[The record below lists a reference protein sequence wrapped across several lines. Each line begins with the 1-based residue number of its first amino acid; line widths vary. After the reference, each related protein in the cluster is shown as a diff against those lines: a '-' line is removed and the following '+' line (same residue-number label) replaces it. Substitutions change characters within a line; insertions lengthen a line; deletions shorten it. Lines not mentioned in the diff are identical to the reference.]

1 MGKVEVKKQ
10 KKKDALFNTAFELFT
25 TKGTNQTT
33 ISDIVNKAGVAKGY
47 FIFILKTN
55 MIFEIN
61 WYHTRLR
68 SFFTRLTVP

>member
-1 MGKVEVKKQ
+1 MGKVDVKKQ

-33 ISDIVNKAGVAKGY
+33 ISDIVNKAGVAKGTFY
-47 FIFILKTN
+47 LYLKTN

-61 WYHTRLR
+61 WYHTRPR